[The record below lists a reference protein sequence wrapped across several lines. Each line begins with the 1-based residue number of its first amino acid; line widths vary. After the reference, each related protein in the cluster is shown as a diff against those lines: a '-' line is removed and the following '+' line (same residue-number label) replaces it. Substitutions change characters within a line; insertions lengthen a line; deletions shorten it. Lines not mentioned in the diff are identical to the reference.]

1 MDKDTIVCR
10 CEEVT
15 AEELQAAIQKGA
27 ASLEELKRRTRC
39 GMGLCQG
46 KSCGKLVTRIIA
58 EETGLAD
65 KDILPATDRPPVRPV
80 TFGELA
86 GGGEDE

>member
-46 KSCGKLVTRIIA
+46 KTCSRLAARMLA
-58 EETGLAD
+58 EAQNLSPAD
-65 KDILPATDRPPVRPV
+65 IPAPRKRPPVGAIRLD
-80 TFGELA
+80 ELA
-86 GGGEDE
+86 TGED